1 MVLILKTKSVYEV
14 FHEYSRLFFQKYG
27 HYCEV
32 MFITASELMED
43 IFSTWCESWALDM
56 ERSNE
61 SMTVRSAV
69 RGDGKGIL
77 EAGGKEL
84 QL

>member
-1 MVLILKTKSVYEV
+1 
-14 FHEYSRLFFQKYG
+14 
-27 HYCEV
+27 

-56 ERSNE
+56 ERSKE

-77 EAGGKEL
+77 EAGGKEI